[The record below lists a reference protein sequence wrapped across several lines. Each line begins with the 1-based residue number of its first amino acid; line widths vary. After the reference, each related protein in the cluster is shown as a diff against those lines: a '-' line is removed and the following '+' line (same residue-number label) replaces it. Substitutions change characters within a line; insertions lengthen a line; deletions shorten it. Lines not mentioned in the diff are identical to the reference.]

1 MFLARVPVFSEFLFF
16 RNLNPEEPKP
26 KSRPSPFESWR
37 EANLKDMAN
46 ARRSAL
52 MSTYDKNTSMKTH
65 SDADQVTIPL
75 RPQATGKILSKDD
88 AVSLLRGFYLG
99 DSEAPREDSVRGQYF
114 PVFLGPY
121 RDESLLR
128 HDYPLFLTSLTDLPS
143 FASASSST
151 SSSKAGEVGVFPL
164 PGLFKNL
171 MADSQAEIGQRRLL
185 EENLVRL
192 EKHVIAVVDK
202 SNGAVD
208 ANTALRQ
215 AASALQDSLRLGEKQ
230 HEQLEAG
237 LKQLAKK
244 MPEGRFLPFNRHVPL
259 HILAH
264 MAKLRFRSRYEKT
277 LREVKRLVAG
287 LAALL
292 EIEKKKSIESIE
304 PKMVL
309 NTIGPTGGHFMDPLA
324 LSDLMDHSHGSRGMS
339 PERVRRVR
347 ETLRV
352 LTDERIID
360 MGSSRLTLIRNTA
373 TDGAWGLS
381 GVLLPPNLSGEWEL
395 RESSDP
401 FASALALFDERAAVL
416 IRLARAMRIASL
428 ELENT
433 YDAKIHDPWF
443 ENFDWQAL
451 SEEESGLAPVVVVV
465 DSASNV
471 VRDGLIG
478 LSRLLR
484 SNRPAQVL
492 LEVDP
497 SLDPGAETIEE
508 ISGDSRMELGYLGIN
523 YRRATVTQSSAT
535 RPLHLLESFAMALD
549 RDRPALHLLGIGYST
564 HENAALSP
572 WLMESAAVEGRA
584 HPLFRYDPEIGGK
597 WQVPLSLADNPEPT
611 SDWPGY
617 PFQYRT
623 EDGEITEITMRFGF
637 IDYALLNPR
646 WWRYFYPAPD
656 ALDAKEII
664 HLDDYLALEPEQMR
678 NRLPFLWA
686 VYDDRRTGGTRLRRL
701 IVSRTLI
708 LACLDRREFWR
719 TLQTLAGVHN
729 RHVEVAV
736 ARITAEFEEKA
747 ERERASLVAEHRAE
761 VTKVRQEAGADALRR
776 LTETLLAMDLTATS
790 LTSDVDPAT
799 TAPLPATPAEELE
812 EKRQA
817 DVAQEPSVVEEPTLE
832 SDADPWIDTPLCT
845 SCNEC
850 IDLNPRLFVYNEDK
864 QAEFGDLTAG
874 TQAELL
880 EAAEMCPADCIY
892 PGVPT

>member
-1 MFLARVPVFSEFLFF
+1 
-16 RNLNPEEPKP
+16 
-26 KSRPSPFESWR
+26 
-37 EANLKDMAN
+37 
-46 ARRSAL
+46 
-52 MSTYDKNTSMKTH
+52 MKTH

-114 PVFLGPY
+114 PAFLNPY

-128 HDYPLFLTSLTDLPS
+128 HDYPLFLASLTDFPS
-143 FASASSST
+143 FADALSST
-151 SSSKAGEVGVFPL
+151 DSSTAKWPSDDEKSKVGEVGIFPL

-192 EKHVIAVVDK
+192 EKHVIAIVDK
-202 SNGAVD
+202 RSDVAD
-208 ANTALRQ
+208 ADTVLRQ

-237 LKQLAKK
+237 LKQLAQR
-244 MPEGRFLPFNRHVPL
+244 MPRGHFLPFNRHVPL

-264 MAKLRFRSRYEKT
+264 MARLRFRSRYQET
-277 LREVKRLVAG
+277 LREVKRLSAG

-292 EIEKKKSIESIE
+292 EIEEKKSIESIE

-309 NTIGPTGGHFMDPLA
+309 NSIGPTGGRFMDPLA

-339 PERVRRVR
+339 PERVQRVR
-347 ETLRV
+347 ETLQV
-352 LTDERIID
+352 LTDERIVD
-360 MGSSRLTLIRNTA
+360 LGASRLTLIRNTA
-373 TDGAWGLS
+373 ADGAWGLS
-381 GVLLPPNLSGEWEL
+381 GALLPPNLSEEWEL

-401 FASALALFDERAAVL
+401 FATALALFDERATVL
-416 IRLARAMRIASL
+416 IRLVRAMRIASL
-428 ELENT
+428 ELDNT

-443 ENFDWQAL
+443 ENFDWRAL

-465 DSASNV
+465 DSASNA
-471 VRDGLIG
+471 VREGLIG

-484 SNRPAQVL
+484 SNRPVQVL

-497 SLDPGAETIEE
+497 SMDPGAETIEE

-523 YRRATVTQSSAT
+523 YRQATVTQSSAT
-535 RPLHLLESFAMALD
+535 RPLHLLESFAMALH
-549 RDRPALHLLGIGYST
+549 RDRPALHMLGFGYQT

-597 WQVPLSLADNPEPT
+597 WLVPLSLADNPEPAA
-611 SDWPGY
+611 DWPGY

-637 IDYALLNPR
+637 IDYALVNPR

-686 VYDDRRTGGTRLRRL
+686 VYDDERTGGTRLRRL

-736 ARITAEFEEKA
+736 ARVSAEAEEKA
-747 ERERASLVAEHRAE
+747 AREQASLTAEHRAE
-761 VTKVRQEAGADALRR
+761 VTKVRQEAGADTLRK
-776 LTETLLAMDLTATS
+776 LTETLLAMDLTAPPI
-790 LTSDVDPAT
+790 TSDIDFAA
-799 TAPLPATPAEELE
+799 TAPSSMATEAPSEKQAEKHQADAAEESSAAE
-812 EKRQA
+812 E
-817 DVAQEPSVVEEPTLE
+817 STL
-832 SDADPWIDTPLCT
+832 DADAEPWIDTPLCT

-850 IDLNPRLFVYNEDK
+850 IDINPRLFIYNDDK
-864 QAEFGDLTAG
+864 QAELGDLTAG

-880 EAAEMCPADCIY
+880 EAAETCPANCIY
-892 PGVPT
+892 PGVSD